1 MKLKIIVAIFFFQN
15 LIIGQLIPEKLS
27 LEEALIIGLENNST
41 IRKANKELLK
51 AYKDKW
57 RTISIGLPQIKSTI
71 SYQNFI
77 EMPISLVPAE
87 FFGGNPGEFAEIS
100 FGTEQIANASI
111 KLEQLIFDGT
121 YIIGLQGI
129 KIYTEVAEN
138 IKKKTNKL
146 LTIHTIFKYSLCV
159 Y

>member
-1 MKLKIIVAIFFFQN
+1 
-15 LIIGQLIPEKLS
+15 
-27 LEEALIIGLENNST
+27 
-41 IRKANKELLK
+41 
-51 AYKDKW
+51 
-57 RTISIGLPQIKSTI
+57 
-71 SYQNFI
+71 
-77 EMPISLVPAE
+77 MPISLVPAE

-138 IKKKTNKL
+138 IKKKKNSTNKKRNYFS
-146 LTIHTIFKYSLCV
+146 IHKFSFI
-159 Y
+159 